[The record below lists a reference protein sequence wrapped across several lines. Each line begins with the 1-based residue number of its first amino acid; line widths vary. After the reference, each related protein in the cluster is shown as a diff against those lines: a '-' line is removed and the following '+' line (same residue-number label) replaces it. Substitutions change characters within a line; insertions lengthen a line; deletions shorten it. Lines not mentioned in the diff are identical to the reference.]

1 MYLTPNAKTLL
12 PRRVY
17 HLYVSS
23 YHSGTCTY
31 MLFKVSGAPFTAATH
46 FLPCVSETEEMV
58 DIRLS
63 ADENW
68 YRRRIWIWAL
78 YGDSLEM
85 GEI

>member
-1 MYLTPNAKTLL
+1 
-12 PRRVY
+12 
-17 HLYVSS
+17 
-23 YHSGTCTY
+23 
-31 MLFKVSGAPFTAATH
+31 MLFKVSGAPLTAATH